1 MKNTSIKYDLPA
13 AEYHAIDALSA
24 SALKEIRKS
33 PAHYWAWKHNQSRK
47 ESDAMRFGTAV
58 HCSVL
63 EPGRFAS
70 EYIVCPRFDVRT
82 TAGKEAKKEWEANNK
97 GKTLIESEDMEAVK
111 QCTRSILSHPIVGP
125 LLFKGKSEVS
135 LFGQDDDTG
144 VDMKARLDYLT
155 DDLILDVKTTDD
167 ASPKGFERTVA
178 LYGYDIQAAHYLEM
192 SQRKR
197 FLFIAIEKVAP
208 YAVGVYELDDELLEF
223 ARIERRARINLYAS
237 CKEMDSW
244 PAYPQVINKISLPS
258 WRKKNETVTQ

>member
-1 MKNTSIKYDLPA
+1 MKNSSIKYDLPP

-58 HCSVL
+58 HCAVL
-63 EPGRFAS
+63 EPGRFAN
-70 EYIVCPRFDVRT
+70 EYVICPKFDGRT
-82 TAGKEAKKEWEANNK
+82 TAGKEAKKAWELHNK
-97 GKTLIESEDMEAVK
+97 GKTAIESDEMEAVK
-111 QCTRSILSHPIVGP
+111 QCTRSILSNPIVGP
-125 LLFKGKSEVS
+125 LLFKGKAEVS
-135 LFGQDDDTG
+135 LFGQDDETG

-155 DDLILDVKTTDD
+155 DDMILDVKTTDD

-192 SQRKR
+192 SQRSR
-197 FLFIAIEKVAP
+197 FLFIAIEKTAP

-244 PAYPQVINKISLPS
+244 PAYAPVINKISLAT
-258 WRKKNETVTQ
+258 WRKKTETVTQ